1 MRTAEDIDRHFEL
14 FDSESGE
21 GPPSARSPRRR
32 VTLSIPPR
40 RMKFETVGFHPV
52 DGCALN
58 VVEQI
63 NQTWTY
69 TVALAAT
76 KQLWTYIR
84 MRAASDLRTGAGASQ
99 ARQTSSAALTLAAG
113 NPARAQPPLHA
124 VNPCAIY

>member
-1 MRTAEDIDRHFEL
+1 
-14 FDSESGE
+14 
-21 GPPSARSPRRR
+21 
-32 VTLSIPPR
+32 
-40 RMKFETVGFHPV
+40 MKFETVGFHPV

-84 MRAASDLRTGAGASQ
+84 MRAASDLRPAPVLHRH
-99 ARQTSSAALTLAAG
+99 ARRT
-113 NPARAQPPLHA
+113 PL
-124 VNPCAIY
+124 P